1 MNIDEDA
8 QARALISEIERKAKL
23 LRRLQEEKLTVRA
36 EATPHLREVLAARID
51 NVAMELSLM
60 ASNRIFRP
68 QLPRNH

>member
-36 EATPHLREVLAARID
+36 ETAPHLREVLNARID

-68 QLPRNH
+68 QLPHEQ